1 MIRPSKTIASH
12 IKANKHPFSKNL
24 MTQDLGSIYTPPAYA
39 DFLVS
44 WAIRNHDEIVMD
56 LGIGGG
62 SFVFAAHNRLVE
74 LGADP
79 TKAQNQLY
87 GAEIDKAS
95 FTSFVELTD
104 KRNVRFPNI
113 QNIDFFAL
121 NLPQVDVIVGN
132 PPYVRRMNIKSTD
145 NVRGKVANTNPSV
158 LIDQMSRLTDL
169 YVYFLL
175 YALPSLKPG
184 GRLAVITAD
193 SWLNVSYG
201 KVLKDYLLKEFDI
214 DSLISLDRRVFE
226 DAQVKP
232 AMLLARKKS
241 SVPNDEHIRFFRVKN
256 GLPIRKIREF
266 VEVYSSG
273 GAEHQDV
280 IVQKVKTTDIN
291 SEDPWGT
298 HFKLPWVYDKLAK
311 HPLFTPISSLAQ
323 TRVGLQTLA
332 KDFFVLTQEQITEN
346 QIEERF
352 LKPLA
357 QSPRYSTQPVIMPG
371 SVADFYVFYCAEEKK
386 ALGNTHALEYILSG
400 ETKEVQVRGKQTK
413 VIGYHN
419 KKRMQEA
426 SRKNWYDLA
435 TSLEK
440 RGIAT
445 ILIPRLVYRSF
456 NVVWN
461 QALFVP
467 GELFIEFL
475 PLPLQAVDT
484 EVYLA
489 ILTSSV
495 TEIMLRAHAQVYGG
509 GTYNINPGQIKKV
522 PILNAHLLNPTQC
535 QSLKQAY
542 INYLADADHNR
553 SGIDS
558 VVFDILSFSETM
570 RKQIIEAVDDLIT
583 IAISTKQKH

>member
-1 MIRPSKTIASH
+1 MP
-12 IKANKHPFSKNL
+12 
-24 MTQDLGSIYTPPAYA
+24 QDLGSIYTPSAYA

-44 WAIRNHDEIVMD
+44 WAIRNRDEIVMD

-74 LGADP
+74 LGADS
-79 TKAQNQLY
+79 TEAQKQIY
-87 GAEIDKAS
+87 GAEIDSSTFES
-95 FTSFVELTD
+95 FMALTD
-104 KRNVRFPNI
+104 ERNAHFPNL
-113 QNIDFFAL
+113 QNVDFFTL

-145 NVRGKVANTNPSV
+145 SIRKMVVNNNPLI
-158 LIDQMSRLTDL
+158 LIDKISRLTDL

-175 YALPSLKPG
+175 YALPKLKPG

-201 KVLKDYLLKEFDI
+201 EILKDYLLKEFDI
-214 DSLISLDRRVFE
+214 DSLISLDRRVFQ

-232 AMLLARKKS
+232 AMILATKKS
-241 SVPNDEHIRFFRVKN
+241 NAPNHDQIRFFRVKN
-256 GLPIRKIREF
+256 GLPIGKIKEF
-266 VEVYSSG
+266 VEIYSG
-273 GAEHQDV
+273 NVTEYQDV
-280 IVQKVKTTDIN
+280 VVRNVKTADIE
-291 SEDPWGT
+291 SSSPWGT
-298 HFKLPWVYDKLAK
+298 NFKLPWVYDKLAQ
-311 HPLFTPISSLAQ
+311 HSLLTPISSIAQ

-346 QIEERF
+346 RVEEQF
-352 LKPLA
+352 LRPLA
-357 QSPRYSTQPVIMPG
+357 QSPRYFNQPIISPG
-371 SVADFYVFYCAEEKK
+371 TAPDFYIFYCADGKSS
-386 ALGNTHALEYILSG
+386 LGNTRALEYILSG

-413 VIGYHN
+413 VIGYQN
-419 KKRMQEA
+419 KKRIQEA

-435 TSLEK
+435 SALEK
-440 RGIAT
+440 RGIAE
-445 ILIPRLVYRSF
+445 ILIPRLVYRTF

-461 QALFVP
+461 QASFVP

-475 PLPLQAVDT
+475 PLPLPEVDI

-522 PILNAHLLNPTQC
+522 PILNAHLLNSTQR

-542 INYLADADHNR
+542 INYLTDDYHNR
-553 SGIDS
+553 SGIDK
-558 VVFDILSFSETM
+558 VVFDILGFSETI
-570 RKQIIEAVDDLIT
+570 RKQVVDAVDDLIT
-583 IAISTKQKH
+583 IATSTKQNHLDAKSIE